1 MRLYNQATV
10 ECSNLWAALEAHDDH
25 TRIYI
30 FDNDSVLPFDLLV
43 FRARTSYFVKDNYE
57 YLDQLMALRKKCLN
71 KSKNATDEGKKEEW
85 KERGVR
91 IGLLIATQLIEM
103 QVRFVVVAIG

>member
-10 ECSNLWAALEAHDDH
+10 ECSNLWAALEAHEDH

-30 FDNDSVLPFDLLV
+30 FDAVIPFDLLV
-43 FRARTSYFVKDNYE
+43 FRARTSYFVKDSYD
-57 YLDQLMALRKKCLN
+57 YLDQLMALRKKCTSKA
-71 KSKNATDEGKKEEW
+71 KSSTDENHREDW
-85 KERGVR
+85 KEKGVR

-103 QVRFVVVAIG
+103 QVRHFPAFLFRR